1 MACIKSLKFGLV
13 SVNKRCQGAC
23 TPLESS
29 SAYVCHARG
38 RTKSGTQIYGSGR
51 FSFKKDGQYVEEVM
65 RLSVIALVTAFLV
78 LEKLA
83 SLEREQET
91 GSPTKIGNRG
101 K

>member
-1 MACIKSLKFGLV
+1 
-13 SVNKRCQGAC
+13 
-23 TPLESS
+23 
-29 SAYVCHARG
+29 
-38 RTKSGTQIYGSGR
+38 
-51 FSFKKDGQYVEEVM
+51 M